1 MIHYESIKSPFYNPK
16 LTLEDRVRKM
26 NQRSEARISDLMVV
40 VSNILKKDSVEV
52 QIYPVYGAQF
62 LIPLKNGTPPVP
74 QILIMDTGS
83 FLLWVHCGFT
93 IGGEG
98 SPAPLYHNADSS
110 SYVEDVYCGTS
121 MCDFLTLK
129 GTCGVSRRCDYTLN
143 YVTGKTEG
151 HLASEVVT
159 FQSKNESEETIK
171 RLVFGCSSISRGVDR
186 CSGVLGLGQ
195 RPVSLVSQQN
205 YTGFSYCIGNI
216 SDVNYDSNAL
226 VLGDKPIIEEI
237 STPIFMVLGKYYINL
252 ERISVG
258 DKFLDID
265 PSILKRIDYQGGM
278 FVDSGATSSYLPE
291 IAFKKLK
298 EEIKSV
304 IGTSL
309 KEVTKGPEQLCYY
322 GNIDRDLQRF
332 PKITLH
338 FAENADMELTA
349 ENLFHK
355 ASNNHFCLSVKISE
369 EERLPFSILG
379 VWAQQYFYISFDFDS
394 MRLSFSRIDCDFLF
408 D

>member
-1 MIHYESIKSPFYNPK
+1 
-16 LTLEDRVRKM
+16 M
-26 NQRSEARISDLMVV
+26 NQRSKARISDLMVV
-40 VSNILKKDSVEV
+40 VSNVMKKDVVEV

-93 IGGEG
+93 IGGEA
-98 SPAPLYHNADSS
+98 SPAPLYQNADSS
-110 SYVEDVYCGTS
+110 SYVEDVYRETS
-121 MCDFLTLK
+121 MRDFMTLK
-129 GTCGVSRRCDYTLN
+129 GTCSFSRRCDYTLN
-143 YVTGKTEG
+143 YVKGKSQG

-159 FQSKNESEETIK
+159 FQSKNGSEETIK
-171 RLVFGCSSISRGVDR
+171 RLVFGCSSISLGADG

-226 VLGDKPIIEEI
+226 VLGDKPIIEEN
-237 STPIFMVLGKYYINL
+237 STPMFMVLGKYYINL

-265 PSILKRIDYQGGM
+265 PSIFKRIDYNGGM
-278 FVDSGATSSYLPE
+278 LVDSGATSTYLPE

-304 IGTSL
+304 VGTTL
-309 KEVTKGPEQLCYY
+309 KEVAKGPEQLCYN
-322 GNIDRDLQRF
+322 GNFNHDLQHL

-349 ENLFHK
+349 EKLFHK
-355 ASNNHFCLSVKISE
+355 ARNDHFCLSVKISE
-369 EERLPFSILG
+369 TERLPFSILG

-394 MRLSFSRIDCDFLF
+394 MRLSFTRIDCDFLF

>member
-1 MIHYESIKSPFYNPK
+1 
-16 LTLEDRVRKM
+16 M
-26 NQRSEARISDLMVV
+26 NQISEAHISDLMVV
-40 VSNILKKDSVEV
+40 ISNILKKDSVEV
-52 QIYPVYGAQF
+52 QIYPVYGTQF
-62 LIPLKNGTPPVP
+62 LIPLKIGTPPMP

-98 SPAPLYHNADSS
+98 SPAPLYQNADSS
-110 SYVEDVYCGTS
+110 SYVED
-121 MCDFLTLK
+121 
-129 GTCGVSRRCDYTLN
+129 
-143 YVTGKTEG
+143 
-151 HLASEVVT
+151 VVT

-216 SDVNYDSNAL
+216 SDVNYDSNVL
-226 VLGDKPIIEEI
+226 VLGEKPIIEEI
-237 STPIFMVLGKYYINL
+237 STPMFMVLGKYYINL

-265 PSILKRIDYQGGM
+265 PSILTRIDYQGGM
-278 FVDSGATSSYLPE
+278 IVDSGATSTYLPE

-304 IGTSL
+304 IGT
-309 KEVTKGPEQLCYY
+309 
-322 GNIDRDLQRF
+322 
-332 PKITLH
+332 TL
-338 FAENADMELTA
+338 
-349 ENLFHK
+349 
-355 ASNNHFCLSVKISE
+355 
-369 EERLPFSILG
+369 
-379 VWAQQYFYISFDFDS
+379 
-394 MRLSFSRIDCDFLF
+394 
-408 D
+408 

>member
-1 MIHYESIKSPFYNPK
+1 
-16 LTLEDRVRKM
+16 M

-40 VSNILKKDSVEV
+40 VSNVLKKDVVEV

-62 LIPLKNGTPPVP
+62 LIPLKIGTPPVA

-83 FLLWVHCGFT
+83 ILLWVHCGFT
-93 IGGEG
+93 IGGEA
-98 SPAPLYHNADSS
+98 SPAPLYQNADSS
-110 SYVEDVYCGTS
+110 SYVEDVYCETS
-121 MCDFLTLK
+121 MCDFMTLK
-129 GTCGVSRRCDYTLN
+129 GTCGFSRRCDYTLN
-143 YVTGKTEG
+143 YVKGKSQG

-159 FQSKNESEETIK
+159 FQSKNGSEETIK
-171 RLVFGCSSISRGVDR
+171 RLVFGCSSISLGADG

-226 VLGDKPIIEEI
+226 VLGDKPIIEKN
-237 STPIFMVLGKYYINL
+237 STPMFMVLGKYYINL

-258 DKFLDID
+258 NKFLDID
-265 PSILKRIDYQGGM
+265 PSIFKRIDYNGGM
-278 FVDSGATSSYLPE
+278 LVDSGATSTYLPE

-304 IGTSL
+304 IGTTL
-309 KEVTKGPEQLCYY
+309 KEVAKGPEQLCYY
-322 GNIDRDLQRF
+322 GDFNHDLQHF

-355 ASNNHFCLSVKISE
+355 ARNDHFCLSVKISE
-369 EERLPFSILG
+369 REKLPFSILG
-379 VWAQQYFYISFDFDS
+379 VWSQQYFYISLDFDS
-394 MRLSFSRIDCDFLF
+394 MRLSFTRIDCDFLF